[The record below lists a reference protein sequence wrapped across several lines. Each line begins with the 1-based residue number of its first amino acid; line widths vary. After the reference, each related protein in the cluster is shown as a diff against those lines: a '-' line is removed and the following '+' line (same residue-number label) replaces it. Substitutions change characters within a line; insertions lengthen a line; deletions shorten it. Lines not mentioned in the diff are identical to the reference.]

1 MTRTLETTLERVDEP
16 ILIDGL
22 SWREFK
28 AVEQLLSRPGVRLS
42 FLDGVLEIRRMPG
55 EKHES
60 IKERIGSLLDL
71 YLLQMG
77 IDYQP
82 TGSMTLESPSGLVK
96 READKSYK
104 LGANREFPDL
114 AVEVVLTS
122 GGINK
127 LEAYKRL
134 EIPEVWFWEN
144 GRLLMYSLGA
154 DGYAEVDRSFVLPD
168 LDIVLL
174 ARCINIENHLQ
185 AMREFRQAIQ
195 SSERLVL
202 KNDKSQLEAV

>member
-1 MTRTLETTLERVDEP
+1 MTTTLEKLERLDEP
-16 ILIDGL
+16 ILIDEL

-28 AVEQLLSRPGVRLS
+28 VVEQLLSRPGVRLS

-55 EKHES
+55 EKHET

-114 AVEVVLTS
+114 AVEVVVTS

-144 GRLLMYSLGA
+144 GRLRLYSLGD
-154 DGYAEVDRSFVLPD
+154 DGYAEVDRSQVLPD

-185 AMREFRQAIQ
+185 AMREFRQAIP
-195 SSERLVL
+195 
-202 KNDKSQLEAV
+202 

>member
-1 MTRTLETTLERVDEP
+1 MTTTLEKLERLDEP
-16 ILIDGL
+16 ILIDDL

-55 EKHES
+55 RKHETA
-60 IKERIGSLLDL
+60 KQRISTLVDL
-71 YLLQMG
+71 YLEYAG
-77 IDYQP
+77 IDFTP
-82 TGSMTLESPSGLVK
+82 TGSVTLESETGRVK
-96 READKSYK
+96 READLSYE
-104 LGANREFPDL
+104 LGPNREFPDL
-114 AVEVVLTS
+114 AVEVVVTS

-134 EIPEVWFWEN
+134 QIPEVWFWEN
-144 GRLLMYSLGA
+144 GALRMYSLGA

-174 ARCINIENHLQ
+174 VRCINIENHLQ
-185 AMREFRQAIQ
+185 AMREFKQTI
-195 SSERLVL
+195 
-202 KNDKSQLEAV
+202 

>member
-1 MTRTLETTLERVDEP
+1 MTTTLERLEGIDEP
-16 ILIDGL
+16 ILIDEL

-28 AVEQLLSRPGVRLS
+28 VVEQLLSRPGVRLS

-55 EKHES
+55 EKHET

-104 LGANREFPDL
+104 LGSNREFPDL
-114 AVEVVLTS
+114 AVEVVVTS

-134 EIPEVWFWEN
+134 QIPEVWFWEN
-144 GRLLMYSLGA
+144 GALRMYSLGA
-154 DGYAEVDRSFVLPD
+154 NGYAEVDRSFVLPD

-174 ARCINIENHLQ
+174 VRCINIENHLQ
-185 AMREFRQAIQ
+185 AMREFKQTI
-195 SSERLVL
+195 
-202 KNDKSQLEAV
+202 

>member
-1 MTRTLETTLERVDEP
+1 MTTTLEKLERLDEP

-22 SWREFK
+22 TWREFK
-28 AVEQLLSRPGVRLS
+28 VVEQLLDSPGIRLS

-55 EKHES
+55 EKHET
-60 IKERIGSLLDL
+60 IKERIGFILDL
-71 YLLQMG
+71 YLLQVG

-82 TGSMTLESPSGLVK
+82 TGSMTLESRSGLVK

-104 LGANREFPDL
+104 LGSNRERPDL
-114 AVEVVLTS
+114 AVEVVVTS

-134 EIPEVWFWEN
+134 EIREVWFWEN
-144 GRLLMYSLGA
+144 GRLRLYALSE
-154 DGYAEVDRSFVLPD
+154 DGYAEVDRSCVLPD

-174 ARCINIENHLQ
+174 VRCINMENHLQ
-185 AMREFRQAIQ
+185 AMREFREAIQ
-195 SSERLVL
+195 S
-202 KNDKSQLEAV
+202 A

>member
-1 MTRTLETTLERVDEP
+1 MTTTLEKLEGIDEP
-16 ILIDGL
+16 ILIDEP

-28 AVEQLLSRPGVRLS
+28 VVEQLLSRPGVRLS
-42 FLDGVLEIRRMPG
+42 FLDGVLEIRRRPG
-55 EKHES
+55 EKHET

-104 LGANREFPDL
+104 LGPNREFPDL
-114 AVEVVLTS
+114 AVEVLVSS

-134 EIPEVWFWEN
+134 QIPEVWFWEN
-144 GRLLMYSLGA
+144 GALRMYSLRA
-154 DGYAEVDRSFVLPD
+154 DGYGEVDRSFFLPD

-174 ARCINIENHLQ
+174 VRCINIENHLQ
-185 AMREFRQAIQ
+185 AMREFKQTIQ
-195 SSERLVL
+195 SF
-202 KNDKSQLEAV
+202 

>member
-1 MTRTLETTLERVDEP
+1 MTTTLEKLERLDEP
-16 ILIDGL
+16 ILIDEL

-28 AVEQLLSRPGVRLS
+28 VVEQLLSRPGVRLS

-55 EKHES
+55 EKHET

-77 IDYQP
+77 IDYRP

-104 LGANREFPDL
+104 LGPNREFPDL
-114 AVEVVLTS
+114 AVEVVVTS

-134 EIPEVWFWEN
+134 QIPEVWFWEN
-144 GRLLMYSLGA
+144 GALRMYSLGA

-174 ARCINIENHLQ
+174 VRCINIENHLQ
-185 AMREFRQAIQ
+185 AMREFKQTIQ
-195 SSERLVL
+195 SF
-202 KNDKSQLEAV
+202 

>member
-1 MTRTLETTLERVDEP
+1 MTTTLEKLERLDEP

-55 EKHES
+55 RKHETA
-60 IKERIGSLLDL
+60 KQRISTLMDL
-71 YLLQMG
+71 YLEFAG
-77 IDYQP
+77 IDFTP
-82 TGSMTLESPSGLVK
+82 TGSVTLESETGRVK
-96 READKSYK
+96 READLSYE
-104 LGANREFPDL
+104 LGTNRERPDL

-144 GRLLMYSLGA
+144 GSLRLYSLGK
-154 DGYAEVDRSFVLPD
+154 DGYAEVDRSQVLPE

-174 ARCINIENHLQ
+174 ARCINIQNHLQ

-195 SSERLVL
+195 GS
-202 KNDKSQLEAV
+202 

>member
-1 MTRTLETTLERVDEP
+1 MIATLEKLERLDEP
-16 ILIDGL
+16 ILIDGM

-28 AVEQLLSRPGVRLS
+28 AVEQLLDRPGIRLS

-55 EKHES
+55 EKHET

-104 LGANREFPDL
+104 LGANRELPDL
-114 AVEVVLTS
+114 VVEVVVTS

-134 EIPEVWFWEN
+134 QIPEVWFWEN
-144 GRLLMYSLGA
+144 GVFRLYSLGA
-154 DGYAEVDRSFVLPD
+154 DGYAEVDRSFVLPE

-195 SSERLVL
+195 CS
-202 KNDKSQLEAV
+202 

>member
-1 MTRTLETTLERVDEP
+1 MTTTLEKLELLDEP
-16 ILIDGL
+16 ILIDGM

-28 AVEQLLSRPGVRLS
+28 AVEQLLDRPGIRLS

-55 EKHES
+55 EKHET

-71 YLLQMG
+71 YLLQVG

-82 TGSMTLESPSGLVK
+82 TGSMTLESRSGLVK

-114 AVEVVLTS
+114 AVEVVVTS

-134 EIPEVWFWEN
+134 KIPEVWFWEN
-144 GRLLMYSLGA
+144 GRLRLYSLGD
-154 DGYAEVDRSFVLPD
+154 DGYAEVDRSCVLPD

-174 ARCINIENHLQ
+174 ARCINMENHLQ

-195 SSERLVL
+195 SV
-202 KNDKSQLEAV
+202 